1 MNPTYATNHALLS
14 FLGSSATSGSLS
26 LEDALPSTL
35 SRKTAMNAM
44 SGEVKAT
51 STTPVAAAYYPD
63 WATGTIAPQDI
74 DFSRFDILLFGTLF
88 MSCNAER

>member
-1 MNPTYATNHALLS
+1 
-14 FLGSSATSGSLS
+14 
-26 LEDALPSTL
+26 
-35 SRKTAMNAM
+35 MNAM